1 MANPILN
8 QSVHLPQ
15 SSQLRKLATD
25 YLPQCYQISAYV
37 KDLIDELKTTK
48 KGIQFGSLI
57 EALEMFLE
65 SFQIGIEESH
75 NALDVDIN
83 PYPSLQSLYL
93 CQKQSADLLIEAA
106 DDLTKLRNL
115 LLDTAHNLALYD
127 GFESYSSALA
137 KEVAHG

>member
-1 MANPILN
+1 MANISLN
-8 QSVHLPQ
+8 QSVHLRQ
-15 SSQLRKLATD
+15 AASD
-25 YLPQCYQISAYV
+25 YLSQCYQISAHI
-37 KDLIDELKTTK
+37 KDLIDELKDTK
-48 KGIQFGSLI
+48 KGLQFGSLI

-93 CQKQSADLLIEAA
+93 CQKQGADLLIEAA

-115 LLDTAHNLALYD
+115 LLDTSHNLALYD
-127 GFESYSSALA
+127 GFETYSSALE
-137 KEVAHG
+137 KEIK